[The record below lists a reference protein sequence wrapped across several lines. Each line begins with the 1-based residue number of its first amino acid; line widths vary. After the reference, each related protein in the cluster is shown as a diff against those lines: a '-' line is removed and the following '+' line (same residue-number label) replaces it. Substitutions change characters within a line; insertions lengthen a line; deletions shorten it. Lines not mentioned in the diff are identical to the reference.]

1 MRNAKP
7 GNHLKDSGSN
17 FLVTFAPEKKLFI
30 IYEGFFFFKGR
41 GMIFSGYFL
50 VGLSKISDNVT
61 GGHQKSFNKNS
72 VYSYYIQRKNL

>member
-1 MRNAKP
+1 M
-7 GNHLKDSGSN
+7 KD
-17 FLVTFAPEKKLFI
+17 
-30 IYEGFFFFKGR
+30 FFFKGR

-50 VGLSKISDNVT
+50 GGLSKISDNVA